1 MKTSPAKPLSVINR
15 VSSLILAFVF
25 LYGGIPKLF
34 DISSFAKIIEAYGI
48 LPDILVYLTA
58 LILPIIEVITGIGLL
73 FEKRLSYV
81 SSAALLLL
89 FIAILTYGI
98 FMGLDIDCG
107 CFSVGDPEH
116 AAFSGLRTALI
127 RDIFFLVPLLFLFW
141 YQIKFRKNVTQ
152 EIRK

>member
-1 MKTSPAKPLSVINR
+1 MKIASLKPLSIVNR
-15 VSSLILAFVF
+15 VSGLLLATVF

-34 DISSFAKIIEAYGI
+34 DISSFGKIIEAYGI
-48 LPDILVYLTA
+48 LPEILIYPTA
-58 LILPIIEVITGIGLL
+58 LILPITEVITGIGLL
-73 FEKRLSYV
+73 FEKRWSYI

-127 RDIFFLVPLLFLFW
+127 RDIFFLIPLLFLFW
-141 YQIKFRKNVTQ
+141 YQIKFRKNV
-152 EIRK
+152 I